1 MTEYIISWSDLDYR
15 GLYAIPVG
23 GQSELGQA
31 MWLFIHQG
39 AILVVDAGAAYP
51 AHELP
56 GVDLLLPNTTFLE
69 ANQDKILALLV
80 TNGHEGH
87 AGAIAYLANH
97 VRLPNIYLPRFPA
110 ALTNQHT
117 YDLYGQ
123 AGSNLPPLTE
133 VDATNP
139 MERIQQIGPFTVEW
153 IVSSNA
159 IADACALRISCA
171 AGTVIYTSSFKYD
184 QTPIDGVLLDIGRLA
199 AIGDEGVDLLISD
212 SSNVEEGG
220 YTPSEK
226 AVGLTLTKLL
236 RNARGRV
243 VVVMPGSN
251 THRLQLLFDLAAK
264 EGRKVYLCGEAL
276 HKVAV
281 SAAITGHLHYERK
294 VEGTLHDLSHDQK
307 IKDSEVLVIAS
318 SIEADPMSVL
328 DDLAYDHH
336 GDIKLKAGDT
346 VIFSSEVA
354 PGQARHMANILDE
367 MLIKE
372 VPVFWG
378 ARQGVHVS
386 KHAAR
391 EELKLMLS
399 VSKPRYFAPSLGEG
413 RHITQHGELA
423 VACGID
429 ESAVF
434 ALANGDVLQLKNGE
448 AETYGSIE
456 WQPVLFNREQ
466 GERVTTASVNERRA
480 LSLEGVMTIGL
491 TVTTGGEI
499 VAGPTFECGASG
511 FLRSQ
516 EWLTMSDELDG
527 IIREAVSNRNNTKSK
542 KSARAEEGKDAK
554 DAKDGKEAKE
564 GIAVLRSQVRE
575 AVVKALR
582 SRLSAKPTVQVLI
595 HQI

>member
-199 AIGDEGVDLLISD
+199 AIGDEGVDLS
-212 SSNVEEGG
+212 
-220 YTPSEK
+220 
-226 AVGLTLTKLL
+226 
-236 RNARGRV
+236 
-243 VVVMPGSN
+243 
-251 THRLQLLFDLAAK
+251 
-264 EGRKVYLCGEAL
+264 
-276 HKVAV
+276 
-281 SAAITGHLHYERK
+281 
-294 VEGTLHDLSHDQK
+294 
-307 IKDSEVLVIAS
+307 
-318 SIEADPMSVL
+318 
-328 DDLAYDHH
+328 
-336 GDIKLKAGDT
+336 
-346 VIFSSEVA
+346 
-354 PGQARHMANILDE
+354 
-367 MLIKE
+367 
-372 VPVFWG
+372 
-378 ARQGVHVS
+378 
-386 KHAAR
+386 
-391 EELKLMLS
+391 
-399 VSKPRYFAPSLGEG
+399 
-413 RHITQHGELA
+413 
-423 VACGID
+423 
-429 ESAVF
+429 
-434 ALANGDVLQLKNGE
+434 
-448 AETYGSIE
+448 
-456 WQPVLFNREQ
+456 
-466 GERVTTASVNERRA
+466 
-480 LSLEGVMTIGL
+480 
-491 TVTTGGEI
+491 
-499 VAGPTFECGASG
+499 
-511 FLRSQ
+511 
-516 EWLTMSDELDG
+516 
-527 IIREAVSNRNNTKSK
+527 
-542 KSARAEEGKDAK
+542 
-554 DAKDGKEAKE
+554 
-564 GIAVLRSQVRE
+564 
-575 AVVKALR
+575 
-582 SRLSAKPTVQVLI
+582 LI
-595 HQI
+595 HI

>member
-1 MTEYIISWSDLDYR
+1 LHQDFQVTEYIISWSDLDFR

-226 AVGLTLTKLL
+226 AVGVTLTRHL

-243 VVVMPGSN
+243 LVVMPGSN
-251 THRLQLLFDLAAK
+251 THRLQLLFDLAAAG
-264 EGRKVYLCGEAL
+264 GRKVYLCGEAL

-294 VEGTLHDLSHDQK
+294 VEGTLQDLSSDQM
-307 IKDSEVLVIAS
+307 IKDTEVLVIAS

-336 GDIKLKAGDT
+336 SDIKLKAGDT

-367 MLIKE
+367 MLIKD
-372 VPVFWG
+372 VQVYWG

-399 VSKPRYFAPSLGEG
+399 VTKPRYFAPSLGEG

-423 VACGID
+423 VACGLD
-429 ESAVF
+429 ETAVF
-434 ALANGDVLQLKNGE
+434 ALANGNVLQLKNGE

-480 LSLEGVMTIGL
+480 LSLEGVVTIGL

-516 EWLTMSDELDG
+516 EWLAMSAELDG
-527 IIREAVSNRNNTKSK
+527 IIREAVDNRNNSKSK
-542 KSARAEEGKDAK
+542 KSARAEEGKD
-554 DAKDGKEAKE
+554 AKE

>member
-1 MTEYIISWSDLDYR
+1 MTEYIISWSDLDYN
-15 GLYAIPVG
+15 GLYAIPLG

-39 AILVVDAGAAYP
+39 AILIVDAGAAYP

-69 ANQDKILALLV
+69 ANQDKILGLLV
-80 TNGHEGH
+80 SNGHEGH

-97 VRLPNIYLPRFPA
+97 VKLPAIYLPRFVA
-110 ALTNQHT
+110 ALTSQHT

-123 AGSNLPPLTE
+123 AGSNLPPLTT
-133 VDATNP
+133 VDLAGP
-139 MERIQQIGPFTVEW
+139 DRVHQIGPFTVEW

-159 IADACALRISCA
+159 IADAAALRISCG
-171 AGTVIYTSSFKYD
+171 AGTVVYTSSFKYD

-212 SSNVEEGG
+212 SSNVEESG

-226 AVGLTLTKLL
+226 AVGQTLTRLL
-236 RNARGRV
+236 RSAAGRLI
-243 VVVMPGSN
+243 VVMPGSN
-251 THRLQLLFDLAAK
+251 THRLQLLFELAGA
-264 EGRKVYLCGEAL
+264 ENRKVYLCGEAL
-276 HKVAV
+276 HKIAV
-281 SAAITGHLHYERK
+281 SAAITGHLQYDRK
-294 VEGTLHDLSHDQK
+294 VEGKLEDLSNPAISDRE
-307 IKDSEVLVIAS
+307 ILVIAS

-328 DDLAYDHH
+328 DELAYDHH
-336 GDIKLKAGDT
+336 DDIKLKAGDT

-367 MLIKE
+367 LLIKE
-372 VPVFWG
+372 VQVFWG

-399 VSKPRYFAPSLGEG
+399 VAKPRYFAPSLGEG

-423 VACGID
+423 VACGVD
-429 ESAVF
+429 ESHIF
-434 ALANGDVLQLKNGE
+434 ALANGDVLEINNGR
-448 AETYGSIE
+448 AQTYGSVE

-480 LSLEGVMTIGL
+480 LSLEGVVTIGL
-491 TVTTGGEI
+491 TVTNSGDIVGG
-499 VAGPTFECGASG
+499 PSFECGASG

-516 EWLTMSDELDG
+516 EWLAMSDELNS
-527 IIREAVSNRNNTKSK
+527 IICEAAQKVKRNPKV
-542 KSARAEEGKDAK
+542 EEGN
-554 DAKDGKEAKE
+554 
-564 GIAVLRSQVRE
+564 ITVLRSQVRE

-595 HQI
+595 HQV